1 MQGAKTTSLLSCA
14 SGQSAWRGY
23 DYYLNRRV
31 ESVEEIDSNQF
42 QGKAH
47 GSNGE
52 TYDVFIDV
60 EHPRK
65 SSCTCPHAA
74 GKRIVCKHQIAL
86 FFTAFPL
93 EAAKYYQE
101 VVEHE
106 QEQERLREEEENKV
120 IDCIDNM
127 TKEQLQQ
134 ALMQVLFDGPEWQYD
149 RFIREYVDSS
159 PFIEHDGAQAEW
171 MADFWHE
178 EEDEAAG
185 DDEDE
190 ESFES

>member
-1 MQGAKTTSLLSCA
+1 MSLLSCA

-23 DYYLNRRV
+23 DCYLNRKV
-31 ESVEEIDSNQF
+31 QSVKRISSTQF
-42 QGKAH
+42 GGTVS

-86 FFTAFPL
+86 LFSAFPL
-93 EAAKYYQE
+93 DAKKYYEE
-101 VVEHE
+101 VVEYE
-106 QEQERLREEEENKV
+106 QEQERLQEEEENSV
-120 IDCIDNM
+120 INCVDNM

-134 ALMQVLFDGPEWQYD
+134 ALLQVLFDGPEWQYD
-149 RFIREYVDSS
+149 KFIREYID
-159 PFIEHDGAQAEW
+159 
-171 MADFWHE
+171 
-178 EEDEAAG
+178 
-185 DDEDE
+185 
-190 ESFES
+190 